1 MAITLGFT
9 TSLSDEIVV
18 DDYFLSIQTGG
29 LGSYGAQGEPFQ
41 NLTSTYVL
49 IQAAGDIVYENCL
62 GELQFVSNAGEGLFP
77 LAATRI
83 VSSGTVRGVSKT
95 TTATCSTWFGDYKY

>member
-9 TSLSDEIVV
+9 ASLSDAIVV
-18 DDYFLSIQTGG
+18 DTYFDSIQTGG
-29 LGSYGAQGEPFQ
+29 SGSYGPQTEPFQ
-41 NLTSTYVL
+41 NLASTYVL
-49 IQAAGDIVYENCL
+49 VQSAGDIVYENVF
-62 GELQFVSNAGEGLFP
+62 GDLQFVANAGEGLFP

-83 VSSGTVRGVSKT
+83 VSSGTVRGTPRT